1 MRFFKHTALLMGL
14 LAVLLPVPV
23 EAAGRI
29 DPEEPVTLTIHNQ
42 CGEMPLAG
50 VEIRI
55 YLVSTVDSGGE
66 LTPVPEFAEFSQL
79 LDIRGENASAWEA
92 AAQELEQYILKEG
105 VSPTDTARTG
115 RNGTAVFPSGDTA
128 LSQGLYLVLGT
139 RHSRKGF
146 VYSTS
151 PFFIQLPGRED
162 NSWVYDLHANAK
174 AVETE
179 ETISVLA
186 VKEWKVSNRE
196 NLELPRIRV
205 RLYRD
210 GEEYDTVTLPQDG
223 RWYYR
228 WEGLNAAHKWWVEED
243 PVRGYRG
250 KITKKGGVFVI
261 ENTSLDWGM
270 AEDRLPQTGQLWWP
284 VPVLMAAGL
293 LLMLLGLAVRRKADR
308 ED

>member
-14 LAVLLPVPV
+14 LAVLLPVP
-23 EAAGRI
+23 AAAAEGI
-29 DPEEPVTLTIHNQ
+29 DPEKPVTLTIANQ
-42 CGEMPLAG
+42 CGEMPLPG
-50 VEIRI
+50 VEFRI
-55 YLVSTVDSGGE
+55 CLVSTVDMGGE
-66 LTPVPEFAEFSQL
+66 LTPVPEFAEFSRL

-92 AAQELEQYILKEG
+92 AAQELEQYILKTG
-105 VSPTDTARTG
+105 ISPTDTARTD
-115 RNGTAVFPSGDTA
+115 RNGTAVFPSGDAA

-139 RHSRKGF
+139 RHSREGF

-151 PFFIQLPGRED
+151 PFFLQLPGRED
-162 NSWVYDLHANAK
+162 NSWVYDLRANAK

-186 VKEWKVSNRE
+186 VKKWRVPNRE
-196 NLELPRIRV
+196 DLTLPRIRV

-210 GEEYDTVTLPQDG
+210 GEEYDTVTLPKDG

-228 WEGLNAAHKWWVEED
+228 WEGLNADHKWWVEED

-250 KITKKGGVFVI
+250 KVTKDGNTFVV
-261 ENTSLDWGM
+261 ENTSLNWET

-284 VPVLMAAGL
+284 VPVLTAVGL
-293 LLMLLGLAVRRKADR
+293 LLMLLGLAMRRKAGR
-308 ED
+308 EE